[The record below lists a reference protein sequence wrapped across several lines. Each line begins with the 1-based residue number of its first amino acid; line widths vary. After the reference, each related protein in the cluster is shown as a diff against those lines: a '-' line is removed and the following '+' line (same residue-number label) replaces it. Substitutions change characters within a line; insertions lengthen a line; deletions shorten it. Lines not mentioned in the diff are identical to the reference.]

1 MDFACLAEPG
11 ARPSHHERNG
21 DRFGHNEL
29 DLEARCGELWEGN
42 PASQIYAAAR
52 QICRTYFVGRK
63 LCLQIAYNLTAVCAL
78 QERSAQRLETMPA
91 TTTRPRCLQTA
102 YTMLVTLTARHLS
115 EFQYNSNTK
124 IRSLSLQCLRFHALT
139 MTCEIKPKHK
149 TQASI
154 NK

>member
-115 EFQYNSNTK
+115 EFQYK
-124 IRSLSLQCLRFHALT
+124 AYF
-139 MTCEIKPKHK
+139 
-149 TQASI
+149 QAFVVLISQAAVSARAR

>member
-29 DLEARCGELWEGN
+29 DLEARCGERWEGN

-91 TTTRPRCLQTA
+91 TTTRPARCLQTA

-115 EFQYNSNTK
+115 EFQYKAMLPMVTYHRLR
-124 IRSLSLQCLRFHALT
+124 RSFGRQCIYLGCR
-139 MTCEIKPKHK
+139 IP
-149 TQASI
+149 Q
-154 NK
+154 